1 MHTFQEYDKI
11 IWISLEKQVMCM
23 IGNMENLKIV
33 LSLRRPGKQYVRVE
47 KRKTHSF
54 FVRVKGSVL
63 YRFPEKEF
71 VAREGNIVFIPKG
84 SCYEAQALAE
94 DPMYMAIHFEGDFAE
109 PPEPMVFP
117 LEGFPDGEYMTRC
130 FADLWNFGTQAERYK
145 CLSLF
150 YNLLSYLSA
159 LESSGSSENGKDALI
174 APAVAHLK
182 AHLYDCDLRAD
193 RLHRLCGISGTYFR
207 ELFAARFGM
216 TPHSY
221 ILSRRLSHAMSIIRS
236 GDFNTIGEVA
246 NACGFS
252 DPLYFSKVFK
262 KAYGMP
268 PSDLRKI

>member
-1 MHTFQEYDKI
+1 M
-11 IWISLEKQVMCM
+11 L
-23 IGNMENLKIV
+23 GNMENIKIV
-33 LSLRRPGKQYVRVE
+33 SSLRRPGKKYVRVE

-54 FVRVKGSVL
+54 FIRVKGSML
-63 YRFPEKEF
+63 YQFPEKEF
-71 VAREGNIVFIPKG
+71 LAREGNLVFVPKG
-84 SCYEAQALAE
+84 SCYEAWALEE
-94 DPMYMAIHFEGDFAE
+94 DPMYMGIHFEGDFSE
-109 PPEPMVFP
+109 PPEPNVF
-117 LEGFPDGEYMTRC
+117 LLDGFPEGEYMIQC
-130 FADLWNFGTQAERYK
+130 FPDLWNFGSQAERYQ

-150 YNLLSYLSA
+150 YHLLSYLSA
-159 LESSGSSENGKDALI
+159 LESSGSSENGKDGLI